1 MATWIAVSYAA
12 LVVLLGTVGWFTSKR
27 GVPDVFVMA
36 QAVVTLPLSYVVS
49 RTSLSGWH
57 WMIAMDAAGFVQAA
71 VLWVVLE
78 NVRA

>member
-27 GVPDVFVMA
+27 GVPDGFIMA

-49 RTSLSGWH
+49 RTRLSGWR